1 MVFLCRGSYHLQ
13 TIRNSSFP
21 IWIPFISLFS
31 LIAVAKASRNMLN
44 SSGESGH
51 PFLVPDC
58 RGNVFS
64 FSPLRIMFAVV
75 LSFVA
80 FMMLSYVPFLPAFWY
95 VINGCWILS
104 KPLSALIEIIIW
116 LLSFSL
122 LIWCFMLIDLWI
134 LKNPCIPGIKHTWSW
149 CIVFLIRCWIL
160 FARIFLRIFCI
171 CVHQWYCWA
180 VFFFFFFCGIFG
192 FGIRVM
198 VAS

>member
-80 FMMLSYVPFLPAFWY
+80 FMMLCPFSACFLVCHKWVLNFVKAFIC
-95 VINGCWILS
+95 INWDNNMAFIFQ
-104 KPLSALIEIIIW
+104 LINMVFHVDWFMDIEESFHPCGKAHLVMMCDLFNM
-116 LLSFSL
+116 LLDFV
-122 LIWCFMLIDLWI
+122 C
-134 LKNPCIPGIKHTWSW
+134 
-149 CIVFLIRCWIL
+149 
-160 FARIFLRIFCI
+160 
-171 CVHQWYCWA
+171 
-180 VFFFFFFCGIFG
+180 
-192 FGIRVM
+192 
-198 VAS
+198 